1 MLEYN
6 SLSMILAAAFIV
18 SGWLIWKRGK
28 TTLIHKYNIH
38 GVKDIKGYGTEM
50 GKTLFTLGIIILI
63 SSIMSFIPMIPDAF
77 RIGIS
82 ILGILIVAIF
92 VFRIQKKYSGRYI

>member
-1 MLEYN
+1 MFEYN
-6 SLSMILAAAFIV
+6 TLSMILAAAFIV

-28 TTLIHKYNIH
+28 TDLIHKYNIQ
-38 GVKDIKGYGTEM
+38 GVKDLKGYGIEM
-50 GKTLFTLGIIILI
+50 GKTIFALGVIILS
-63 SSIMSFIPMIPDAF
+63 SSIMSFIPQIHRSF

-82 ILGILIVAIF
+82 IVGLIIVTIF